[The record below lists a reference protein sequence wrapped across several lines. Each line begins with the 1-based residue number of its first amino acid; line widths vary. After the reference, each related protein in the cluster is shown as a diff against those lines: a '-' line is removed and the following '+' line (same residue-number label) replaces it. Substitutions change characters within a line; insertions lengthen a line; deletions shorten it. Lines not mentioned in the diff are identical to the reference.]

1 MSEIKDSKNVV
12 TARIDA
18 DGNVIVGDGNNITVI
33 NLKEAAQYKSLEADI
48 EKLNKRLE
56 RAQKRLLKDP
66 DDLDAQEEL
75 LEIDAERNEKQNNL
89 ETLKN
94 EVVKLAEDFQRIPLD
109 TERLRLAKRHFDA
122 GEFEKARAVFDAET
136 MGKELDALL
145 REKERLNQKTA
156 ETQQNLND
164 KANEYLILA
173 RLTATNFDLP
183 DRFEK
188 TMDYFGQSLRAER
201 NIENLFAYAYFLQ
214 NHNQY
219 SQAQPL
225 YEEALQIYRQ
235 LAQQNPQTYLP
246 DVAMT
251 LNNLANLY
259 SDRNEFS
266 QAQPL
271 YEEALQIY
279 RQLAQQNPQTY
290 LPDVAMTLN
299 NLAILYKARNEFS
312 QAQPL
317 YEEALQIYRQLAQ
330 QNPQT
335 YLPDVAMTLLVYGDY
350 YRDTEQFETAIQTYK
365 DALGIYAEFAQKE
378 PSAYEP
384 KVFELKGRL
393 QIIYEIMGNTAEA
406 EEILDIG
413 SILNNPF
420 LQNVMPPQVLPFLTL
435 IENGG
440 DETQIAEA
448 FEELM
453 RSLPEGKQQEIMK
466 VLRQMGLFEEE

>member
-201 NIENLFAYAYFLQ
+201 NIENLFAYA
-214 NHNQY
+214 
-219 SQAQPL
+219 
-225 YEEALQIYRQ
+225 
-235 LAQQNPQTYLP
+235 
-246 DVAMT
+246 
-251 LNNLANLY
+251 
-259 SDRNEFS
+259 
-266 QAQPL
+266 
-271 YEEALQIY
+271 
-279 RQLAQQNPQTY
+279 
-290 LPDVAMTLN
+290 
-299 NLAILYKARNEFS
+299 
-312 QAQPL
+312 
-317 YEEALQIYRQLAQ
+317 
-330 QNPQT
+330 
-335 YLPDVAMTLLVYGDY
+335 
-350 YRDTEQFETAIQTYK
+350 
-365 DALGIYAEFAQKE
+365 
-378 PSAYEP
+378 
-384 KVFELKGRL
+384 
-393 QIIYEIMGNTAEA
+393 
-406 EEILDIG
+406 
-413 SILNNPF
+413 
-420 LQNVMPPQVLPFLTL
+420 
-435 IENGG
+435 
-440 DETQIAEA
+440 
-448 FEELM
+448 
-453 RSLPEGKQQEIMK
+453 
-466 VLRQMGLFEEE
+466 

>member
-66 DDLDAQEEL
+66 DDLDAQEEW

-109 TERLRLAKRHFDA
+109 TERLRLAKRHFDL

-145 REKERLNQKTA
+145 HEKVRLNQKTA
-156 ETQQNLND
+156 DNQQNLID

-173 RLTATNFDLP
+173 RLTATNFDLL

-201 NIENLFAYAYFLQ
+201 NIENLFAYAYFLHH
-214 NHNQY
+214 HNQY

-225 YEEALQIYRQ
+225 YEESLQIRRQ

-251 LNNLANLY
+251 LNNLASLY
-259 SDRNEFS
+259 SAKNEFS

-271 YEEALQIY
+271 YEDALQIY

-290 LPDVAMTLN
+290 LPDVANTLN
-299 NLAILYKARNEFS
+299 NLAILYKARNEFN

-317 YEEALQIYRQLAQ
+317 YEEALQI
-330 QNPQT
+330 
-335 YLPDVAMTLLVYGDY
+335 
-350 YRDTEQFETAIQTYK
+350 
-365 DALGIYAEFAQKE
+365 
-378 PSAYEP
+378 
-384 KVFELKGRL
+384 
-393 QIIYEIMGNTAEA
+393 
-406 EEILDIG
+406 
-413 SILNNPF
+413 
-420 LQNVMPPQVLPFLTL
+420 
-435 IENGG
+435 
-440 DETQIAEA
+440 
-448 FEELM
+448 
-453 RSLPEGKQQEIMK
+453 
-466 VLRQMGLFEEE
+466 